1 MNWNSILENIVA
13 SSVADLIIGAFV
25 VIVVTRFFEKLSYRR
40 NSIGVLVLIDAEIQV
55 NKHIL
60 EDMLNEMIPNFEKQM
75 RRGEPNEVPLNQ
87 STFDDA
93 ARFMRIPIDNLLF
106 GAFQSSY
113 SGLGN
118 LENTALLERILNLYT
133 VSYHYRIQT
142 SFKMEQLNWLL
153 LDQIKGRLK
162 KEIVNSSEVC
172 NEIKKEIK
180 KLRKRK
186 IFLEALKIWEIFK

>member
-1 MNWNSILENIVA
+1 MEWANILENALGNGI
-13 SSVADLIIGAFV
+13 SDLIIGALV
-25 VIVVTRFFEKLSYRR
+25 VIVVTRFFEKLSHRR
-40 NSIGVLVLIDAEIQV
+40 DSIGALILIGAEIQV

-60 EDMLNEMIPNFEKQM
+60 EDVLNEMIPSFEGQI
-75 RRGEPNEVPLNQ
+75 RRGEPNEIPLDQ
-87 STFDDA
+87 STSEDA
-93 ARFMRIPIDNLLF
+93 ARFMRIPTDNLLF

-118 LENTALLERILNLYT
+118 LENTLLLEKILNLYT

-153 LDQIKGRLK
+153 LDQIKERLK
-162 KEIVNSSEVC
+162 KEIENSGNVSSE
-172 NEIKKEIK
+172 IRKEIK

-186 IFLEALKIWEIFK
+186 IFVEALKIWEIFK